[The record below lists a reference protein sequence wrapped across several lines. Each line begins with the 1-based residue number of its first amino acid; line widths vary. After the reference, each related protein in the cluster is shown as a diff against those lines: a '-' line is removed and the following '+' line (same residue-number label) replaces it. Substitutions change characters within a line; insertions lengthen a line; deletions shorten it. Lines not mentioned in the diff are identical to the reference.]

1 MAQSNTATRSRQGPG
16 TLQRAGIIALLT
28 LVAIAIHESGHF
40 IVYKLGGYPVRISL
54 QSVRPMGSVD
64 PRWNTVALAA
74 GPAMSVVAALVFLY
88 LARRHQYGFAWV
100 TAAFTNA
107 SLRTFPCAMDLVRA
121 LKSAH
126 PFSDEGDVILA
137 FTTATAP
144 RTISVAILLVAYVSL
159 TIVVGRRYDFTKYRG
174 LKAAGVYL
182 LSLAVGIAVVIVDEL
197 LHHGA

>member
-1 MAQSNTATRSRQGPG
+1 MAQSTTGTGSRQAPG
-16 TLQRAGIIALLT
+16 TLQRVGIVALLT

-40 IVYKLGGYPVRISL
+40 IVYKLGGYPVRVSL
-54 QSVRPMGSVD
+54 QSVRPIGPVD

-74 GPAMSVVAALVFLY
+74 GPAMSVAAALLFLC

-107 SLRTFPCAMDLVRA
+107 SLRTFPCTMDLVRA
-121 LKSAH
+121 LQGAH

-137 FTTATAP
+137 FTAATAQ
-144 RTISVAILLVAYVSL
+144 RTIAVGILLVAYVSL
-159 TIVVGRRYDFTKYRG
+159 TIVVGRRYDFTRYRG
-174 LKAAGVYL
+174 LKTAGVYL
-182 LSLAVGIAVVIVDEL
+182 LSLAVGITVVIVDEL